1 MGSNHLDHQH
11 LRDLPDKE
19 RLGHRELWGKEEGR
33 RHREVVVV
41 GLHQMVLGMLLDM
54 EQGTG
59 EGTGVDK
66 EVDRVVGKE
75 ADKDRIVL

>member
-11 LRDLPDKE
+11 LQDLPDKG

-41 GLHQMVLGMLLDM
+41 GLHQMVLGMQLDM

-59 EGTGVDK
+59 EDTGVDK
-66 EVDRVVGKE
+66 EVGKE